1 MRTKKKVLVLCT
13 GNSCRS
19 QMAEAFLK
27 SLSLNS
33 IIFSA
38 GTQPKEINKYAIEVM
53 LEIGYDLRDH
63 SSNDI
68 NEYSGIVFDNLLS
81 VCDNAKESCPV
92 FNNTIKKTHYCF
104 HDPADASGKRSEILI
119 VFRKVRD
126 EIKDFCDKY
135 AKENNL

>member
-19 QMAEAFLK
+19 QMAEAFLR

-38 GTQPKEINKYAIEVM
+38 GIEPKAINKNAIKVM
-53 LEIGYDLRDH
+53 LELDYNLSDH
-63 SSNDI
+63 TSNDI
-68 NEYSGIVFDNLLS
+68 NEYSGIGFDYLLS

-92 FNNTIKKTHYCF
+92 FNNVIKKTHQSF
-104 HDPADASGKRSEILI
+104 QDPAYIRGNDNEVLFI
-119 VFRKVRD
+119 FRKVRD
-126 EIKDFCDKY
+126 EIKDFCLKY